1 MNTLLRHRTLP
12 AAIADALR
20 KAILGGEHKAGDQ
33 LRQDRLAETFG
44 TSRIPV
50 REALIQLESEGFV
63 TMVPHKGA
71 VVTGLSRAEI
81 DDVFDLRVLLEPRL
95 LRHSL
100 PRLTP
105 EDFARLDALEGRFSA
120 ALAAGNAE
128 EWGRLNAEFHLALYA
143 KADLPRTLATVI
155 GLLQTSERYTR
166 LQLSDA
172 ARLERAMAEHRALV
186 RLCRRGVADEAVK
199 LLGDHVEAVRHDLLA
214 LAMP

>member
-1 MNTLLRHRTLP
+1 MNTLLRHKTLP

-44 TSRIPV
+44 VSRIPV

-71 VVTGLSRAEI
+71 VVTGLSRAEV
-81 DDVFDLRVLLEPRL
+81 DDVFDLRAMLEPRL
-95 LRHSL
+95 MRHSL
-100 PRLTP
+100 PHLAA
-105 EDFARLDALEGRFSA
+105 EDFARLDALEGQFSA
-120 ALAAGNAE
+120 ALATGNAE

-143 KADLPRTLATVI
+143 KAGLPRTLATVI

-166 LQLSDA
+166 LQLSDP
-172 ARLERAMAEHRALV
+172 ARLERAMAEHRTLV
-186 RLCRRGVADEAVK
+186 QLCRRGAVEEALA
-199 LLGDHVEAVRHDLLA
+199 LLGEHIEAVRRDLLA

>member
-155 GLLQTSERYTR
+155 GLLQTSERCTR

-214 LAMP
+214 LAVP

>member
-214 LAMP
+214 LAVP

>member
-172 ARLERAMAEHRALV
+172 ARLERAMAEHRDLV
-186 RLCRRGVADEAVK
+186 SLCRRGATDEAVK
-199 LLGDHVEAVRHDLLA
+199 LLGDHVETVRHDLLA

>member
-1 MNTLLRHRTLP
+1 MGDTIP
-12 AAIADALR
+12 YQ
-20 KAILGGEHKAGDQ
+20 AGYTVWTQ
-33 LRQDRLAETFG
+33 
-44 TSRIPV
+44 
-50 REALIQLESEGFV
+50 RE
-63 TMVPHKGA
+63 PHG
-71 VVTGLSRAEI
+71 VTGHVI
-81 DDVFDLRVLLEPRL
+81 PWNYPMQIV
-95 LRHSL
+95 
-100 PRLTP
+100 
-105 EDFARLDALEGRFSA
+105 GRSVAA

-214 LAMP
+214 LAVP

>member
-155 GLLQTSERYTR
+155 GLLQTSERCTR

>member
-20 KAILGGEHKAGDQ
+20 KAILSGEHKAGDQ

-214 LAMP
+214 LAVP